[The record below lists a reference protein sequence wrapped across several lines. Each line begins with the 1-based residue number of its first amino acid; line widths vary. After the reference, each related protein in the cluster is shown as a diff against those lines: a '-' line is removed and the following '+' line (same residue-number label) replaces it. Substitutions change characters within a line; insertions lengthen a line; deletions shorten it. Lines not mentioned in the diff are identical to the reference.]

1 MPVRDAT
8 AGSYHGTTA
17 ANTAEV
23 VTLPAAAR
31 QVEIMKRSVTGDL
44 YIDDSPVGDDITLGA
59 AGTLILPDGVLGKV
73 TLDRNSFHVSK
84 IVLKSSAVLNYS
96 VQVIA

>member
-8 AGSYHGTTA
+8 AGSYHGTTS

-23 VTLPAAAR
+23 VTLPSSAR
-31 QVEIMKRSVTGDL
+31 EVEVIKRSATGDL
-44 YIDDSPVGDDITLGA
+44 YIDDSPDGDDITLAA
-59 AGTLILPDGVLGKV
+59 AGTLIIPDGVLGKV
-73 TLDRNSFHVSK
+73 TLDRRSFRISK
-84 IVLKSSAVLNYS
+84 IVLKSSAVINYS